1 MKTHIPY
8 LDGWRGLA
16 IVFLL
21 IGHFL
26 PVPGL
31 NFGAI
36 GVSLFFV
43 LSGFLMSKIL
53 FIEKA
58 PLPIFYRRRIS
69 RILPSVVV
77 LLAVVSLTY
86 LVTGRK
92 ISAYE
97 LLSAATFTNN
107 YFVGAETWTMPLGHI

>member
-43 LSGFLMSKIL
+43 ENPARIWLNRVLPQKIEIPPDEDDVPML
-53 FIEKA
+53 Q
-58 PLPIFYRRRIS
+58 P
-69 RILPSVVV
+69 
-77 LLAVVSLTY
+77 
-86 LVTGRK
+86 
-92 ISAYE
+92 
-97 LLSAATFTNN
+97 
-107 YFVGAETWTMPLGHI
+107 